1 MNILIVDDERLVR
14 ITLESMLRDM
24 GVADVIDQA
33 RNADEMR
40 EKLESRPF
48 DLVFLDI
55 NMPRKQGLEAM
66 EELKRDYPWT
76 DWCILTGYSYFEYAK
91 KALELGAKGYLLKPP
106 NPDEL
111 SDIVEQIR
119 ADRERD
125 GKKRRRLFSEAVQ
138 KGIYLD
144 DFEGLL
150 SDEEKG
156 YTLYTFFTDS
166 RGEEQR
172 RKICRILYERL
183 EEFME
188 RRRKMTGEEFALFFG
203 STGELHLVLN
213 GNGDMQLRAFLRKH
227 MDGFEKEA
235 RIAGYE
241 SSFEKLRE
249 LKKTLEFHSALS
261 SLRYFLGSLEMV
273 SVRDLDGDAWIMK
286 KNYFGG
292 QLDKMLA
299 AYTSGDAENLHHELR
314 KMKQE
319 EEAASEEKTILTP
332 EVKSHL
338 EIVLGYPIVSENVRD
353 LTDELWEKMAGRDMG
368 IRTDEELI
376 VRICRYVRQNY
387 MADVSLD
394 RLAENFNITPAYL
407 SRFFREKTGE
417 KYIDYVTEVRME
429 KARELL
435 DTRQYTV
442 KEVSRMVGYL
452 SEKHFSRN
460 FKKYFGENPSQI

>member
-1 MNILIVDDERLVR
+1 MRKRKRLLYLFYLPAVIILLVFVLRPFFETLYISLCDWNGYSSVKQFVGFENYLEIFSDERFRTALVN
-14 ITLESMLRDM
+14 TL
-24 GVADVIDQA
+24 I
-33 RNADEMR
+33 
-40 EKLESRPF
+40 
-48 DLVFLDI
+48 
-55 NMPRKQGLEAM
+55 
-66 EELKRDYPWT
+66 
-76 DWCILTGYSYFEYAK
+76 
-91 KALELGAKGYLLKPP
+91 
-106 NPDEL
+106 
-111 SDIVEQIR
+111 
-119 ADRERD
+119 
-125 GKKRRRLFSEAVQ
+125 
-138 KGIYLD
+138 
-144 DFEGLL
+144 
-150 SDEEKG
+150 
-156 YTLYTFFTDS
+156 
-166 RGEEQR
+166 
-172 RKICRILYERL
+172 
-183 EEFME
+183 
-188 RRRKMTGEEFALFFG
+188 
-203 STGELHLVLN
+203 
-213 GNGDMQLRAFLRKH
+213 
-227 MDGFEKEA
+227 
-235 RIAGYE
+235 
-241 SSFEKLRE
+241 
-249 LKKTLEFHSALS
+249 
-261 SLRYFLGSLEMV
+261 
-273 SVRDLDGDAWIMK
+273 
-286 KNYFGG
+286 
-292 QLDKMLA
+292 
-299 AYTSGDAENLHHELR
+299 LHHELR

-353 LTDELWEKMAGRDMG
+353 LTDELWEKTAGRDMG